1 MLAGLN
7 SLREFDSS
15 QSLQHLRDIKHMEKK
30 KKKKKK
36 VFDFHEHGFMLRF
49 VYANGHKIPSEQIR

>member
-15 QSLQHLRDIKHMEKK
+15 QSLQHLRDVKHMKK
-30 KKKKKK
+30 KKKKM
-36 VFDFHEHGFMLRF
+36 FDFHERGFMLRF